1 MSQMD
6 FMTKAEIQSSIQR
19 VDELLSCGV
28 LSAEHARNVLFR
40 AAFIEVLISMRD
52 LMFKCER
59 YAERISFDDDVKKA
73 SYPKP
78 NGKGCW
84 QLNDVSDLLK
94 YVRDAICHP
103 DSQNHYMDENV
114 KFSFNVAFGKGCVMK
129 TPTEELVSDYEDDIC
144 FFFGGQKI
152 YLQRHVVRAFEEAK
166 AKLSP
171 LTDMSPSAVR

>member
-6 FMTKAEIQSSIQR
+6 FMTKNEIQSSINR
-19 VDELLSCGV
+19 VDNLLSCGV

-73 SYPKP
+73 TYPKP
-78 NGKGCW
+78 NGKGHW
-84 QLNDVSDLLK
+84 HLNDVSDLLK

-103 DSQNHYMDENV
+103 DSQNHYVDDNF
-114 KFSFNVAFGKGCVMK
+114 KFSFNVVFGKGCVMQ
-129 TPTEELVSDYEDDIC
+129 TPTENLVSDYEDDIC

-152 YLQRHVVRAFEEAK
+152 YLKRHVIRAFEEAK
-166 AKLSP
+166 TKLSP
-171 LTDMSPSAVR
+171 LIDMMPPAAR